1 MFWKEKPLNLPRSE
15 SPAVAPLP
23 LALDE
28 SFDVVIIGGGAAG
41 LYAALCLPSH
51 LRVALIAKEP
61 LSISASDWAQGGI
74 AAVMAPDDSFNL
86 HIADTLQAGAGLCD
100 EPAVRF
106 LVEQA
111 PHCIQALIDLG
122 VAFDRSEGT
131 LAMTLEAAHSRR
143 RVLHAADTTGRAVV
157 SILAAHVLSRP
168 NIQVISPGFAL
179 DLWLTTDRLVTGDMT
194 RSSAGDAVR
203 SRCQGVCLLWQD
215 HIHWLRADAVI
226 LATGGGGQVFVQT
239 TNPASATG
247 DGVAIAWRAG
257 AVLRDLEFV
266 QFHPTAL
273 TKAGAPRFLISE
285 AVRGEGAH
293 LIDDAGD
300 RFAFRYHPAG
310 ELAPRDVVSRAIFQH
325 LQEQWAQP
333 SGETPPHVWL
343 DLRPIAP
350 DRIQHR
356 FPNIIQVCKS
366 WGIDVFQE
374 PIPVAPAAHYWM
386 GGVATDLD
394 SQTSI
399 AGLYAI
405 GEVANTGV
413 HGANRLASN
422 SLLEC
427 LVFADRL
434 REWEQEKGE
443 RRKEKGKS
451 GVGSAP
457 ANNPGAATQTPSA
470 ASFLSFLSSDCPI
483 LTHLRQQI
491 PQLVWQSA
499 GICRD
504 RATLVAAIEQVT
516 QWRVQY
522 QQLGMSQ
529 ALGKRQPAQSIA
541 LAVGAGEVVR
551 LWAEVGNLLD
561 VAYLLLKSAL
571 FRTESRGGH
580 YRADFPSTD
589 PAWQVHTIVQGQDW
603 STAPVLE
610 QHLDRSDPQF
620 PGA

>member
-1 MFWKEKPLNLPRSE
+1 
-15 SPAVAPLP
+15 VAI
-23 LALDE
+23 
-28 SFDVVIIGGGAAG
+28 VGGGAAG
-41 LYAALCLPSH
+41 LYAALCLPAH
-51 LRVALIAKEP
+51 LRVALIAKES

-74 AAVMAPDDSFNL
+74 AAVMAPDDSFAL

-100 EPAVRF
+100 VPAVQF
-106 LVEQA
+106 LVETA
-111 PHCIQALIDLG
+111 PQCIQALIDLG
-122 VAFDRSEGT
+122 VAFDRNEGQ

-157 SILAAHVLSRP
+157 SILAAHVLKRP
-168 NIQVISPGFAL
+168 NIQVISPGLVL
-179 DLWLTTDRLVTGDMT
+179 DLWLTGEEPSLHATA
-194 RSSAGDAVR
+194 SAANPAGKQR
-203 SRCQGVCLLWQD
+203 RCQGVCLLWGD
-215 HIHWLRADAVI
+215 RIHWLRANAVI

-239 TNPASATG
+239 TNPESATG

-257 AVLRDLEFV
+257 ATLRDLEFV

-293 LIDDAGD
+293 LVDAAGD
-300 RFAFRYHPAG
+300 RFTFRYHPAG

-325 LQEQWAQP
+325 LQQQWTHPA
-333 SGETPPHVWL
+333 GETPPHVWL

-350 DRIQHR
+350 ERIRHR

-366 WGIDVFQE
+366 WGIDVFHE

-386 GGVATDLD
+386 GGVATDLS
-394 SQTSI
+394 SQTTI

-427 LVFADRL
+427 LVFADRM
-434 REWEQEKGE
+434 RQWEKAEGRRQKAEGDDALE
-443 RRKEKGKS
+443 RGLSIPSTTEID
-451 GVGSAP
+451 P
-457 ANNPGAATQTPSA
+457 NLGA
-470 ASFLSFLSSDCPI
+470 DCPPT
-483 LTHLRQQI
+483 LTSHSLTSHSPLLPHLRHHL

-504 RATLVAAIEQVT
+504 HDTLAAAIAQVT
-516 QWRVQY
+516 QWREQY
-522 QQLGMSQ
+522 QALALTQILGT
-529 ALGKRQPAQSIA
+529 LQPGQSYSLAQSE
-541 LAVGAGEVVR
+541 GEIVR
-551 LWAEVGNLLD
+551 QWAEVGNLLD
-561 VAYLLLKSAL
+561 VAYLLLKSAQ

-580 YRADFPSTD
+580 YRADFPNPD
-589 PAWQVHTIVQGQDW
+589 PAWQVHTIVQGQTW
-603 STAPVLE
+603 STAPVLGSTAPPV
-610 QHLDRSDPQF
+610 L
-620 PGA
+620 